1 MKTLLTICLSL
12 CCLISVHAGHHRA
25 PCRRVPSRPLRT
37 NLSWKQIAAGG
48 AAAGTVVAAYKVSN
62 GIENGFEKAAEK
74 DPKGFLSIW
83 AFFPHLFTLAGIF
96 ALHKWFQNRNRR
108 KEEK

>member
-1 MKTLLTICLSL
+1 MKALLTICLSL
-12 CCLISVHAGHHRA
+12 CCLLSVNAGHHRVS
-25 PCRRVPSRPLRT
+25 CRRVPPRPRHV
-37 NLSWKQIAAGG
+37 NLTWKQIAAGG

-83 AFFPHLFTLAGIF
+83 AFFPHLLALVGIV
-96 ALHKWFQNRNRR
+96 ALYKWIQNRNPG

>member
-1 MKTLLTICLSL
+1 MKSLLMVCLSL
-12 CCLISVHAGHHRA
+12 CLICADAGHHRI
-25 PCRRVPSRPLRT
+25 PRRRVPRPWHTSLT
-37 NLSWKQIAAGG
+37 WKQIAAGG

-74 DPKGFLSIW
+74 DPKGFLNIW
-83 AFFPHLFTLAGIF
+83 AFFPHLLALVGIF
-96 ALHKWFQNRNRR
+96 ALYKWYRNLNLR